1 MNIRKISDEKL
12 YQLCKEFGDKT
23 RLWRQRF
30 IGLLPEVNRRK
41 LYKKKGFGSVFE
53 MAAKM
58 AGLSREQVA
67 RALSLDQKFDDKPAL
82 KSLLVNGEARIH
94 KLARVVSIATV
105 ENEKEL
111 AEQVQRLPQKA
122 LETLVRDE
130 KILATGDGPDSES
143 RINKTL
149 FGDDFVR
156 VEDPALAV
164 THKLELA
171 EDVEN
176 ELAELQRKG
185 LDVNELLREFLRRRE
200 EDIVEEKEK
209 IVKEINNIELARSG
223 IGGRIGCPQGKK
235 PSRYIRVKV
244 RGILQKEHG
253 TKCSIPPCNKPAKVI
268 HHTQRFALAGT
279 HNPYYL
285 APLCDEHHKIAH
297 SIDGRFCMEVAR
309 NLNNR
314 LSAG

>member
-1 MNIRKISDEKL
+1 M

-41 LYKKKGFGSVFE
+41 LYQQKGFGSVFE

-58 AGLSREQVA
+58 AGLSREQVM

-82 KSLLVNGEARIH
+82 KSLLVNGEASIN
-94 KLARVVSIATV
+94 KLARVASVATV

-111 AEQVQRLPQKA
+111 AGQVKRLPQKA

-130 KILATGDGPDSES
+130 KFLAGEVGFKMGN

-156 VEDPALAV
+156 

-209 IVKEINNIELARSG
+209 IVKEIINNELAGSC
-223 IGGRIGCPQGKK
+223 ISGRIGCPQTKK

-244 RGILQKEHG
+244 RGIIQKEHG
-253 TKCSIPPCNKPAKVI
+253 TKCSIPHCDKPAKVI
-268 HHTQRFALAGT
+268 HHSQRFALAGT

-285 APLCDEHHKIAH
+285 APLCVEHHKIAH
-297 SIDGRFCMEVAR
+297 SIDGRFYREMVK
-309 NLNNR
+309 
-314 LSAG
+314 S